1 MGQSQSTRSRTPSYR
16 IDQTMGRPKNEDS
29 GAFQPT
35 QTKDA
40 SSLDESA
47 GDGFSVPPKH
57 AERDNVNDNDYN
69 KGEEI
74 VIQPSI
80 PTVTVTGN

>member
-16 IDQTMGRPKNEDS
+16 IDQTMGRSKNEDS

-47 GDGFSVPPKH
+47 LDESSLDESSLEESSLEESSLTLDVFIFVNIAPVQFSL
-57 AERDNVNDNDYN
+57 
-69 KGEEI
+69 I
-74 VIQPSI
+74 
-80 PTVTVTGN
+80 